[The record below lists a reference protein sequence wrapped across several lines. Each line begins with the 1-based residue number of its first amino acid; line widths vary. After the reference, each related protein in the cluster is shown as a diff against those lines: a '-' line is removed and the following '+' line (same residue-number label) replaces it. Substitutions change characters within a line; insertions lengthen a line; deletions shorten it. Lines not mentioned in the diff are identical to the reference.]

1 MWLNILFSCSEKSD
15 TATVVPTKEIAD
27 LTRWTIEDP
36 STAPFSEH
44 RPEVVDCP
52 STAFELEGDQLE
64 VSTDKCNYVAIT
76 FPIVQNVPAGTPV
89 KTLVLHTGL
98 WAPEPGF
105 AHVAWII
112 NDTVFWEEN
121 PEIPASTE
129 FYFQESEL
137 PFAIGPSDTL
147 HFHLHNH
154 GANDW
159 KIAEFQRTDID

>member
-1 MWLNILFSCSEKSD
+1 MSLDFVLIPFCIFAILFLLNRENK
-15 TATVVPTKEIAD
+15 
-27 LTRWTIEDP
+27 IELMK
-36 STAPFSEH
+36 
-44 RPEVVDCP
+44 
-52 STAFELEGDQLE
+52 ELEGDQLE

-159 KIAEFQRTDID
+159 KIAEFQRTDVD